1 MKLSIEQANKL
12 LSQLA
17 AGVTVV
23 ADEQQA
29 DNNTDLE
36 AIS

>member
-12 LSQLA
+12 LSQLT

-23 ADEQQA
+23 EDEQHA
-29 DNNTDLE
+29 DKNADLD
-36 AIS
+36 AVF